1 MSVEVKLP
9 RRGLRF
15 PTSCAACGE
24 RATSEVPLFENRP
37 WDYVHVPVCV
47 PCRTKVFVGLL
58 VRRLLVVAFGTA
70 GALVAQ
76 ELLPGWLLRTFPA
89 AAEALSP
96 AFEFFWVGGAFLG
109 AMPVVLVGQFLWP
122 ARIDVSLNKGTVTFT
137 SMNEAWAD
145 ELQRLNVKADD
156 D

>member
-1 MSVEVKLP
+1 MSVEVQLP

-15 PTSCAACGE
+15 PSSCAACGE
-24 RATSEVPLFENRP
+24 RATSEVRLFEYRP
-37 WDYVHVPVCV
+37 WDSVHVPVCG
-47 PCRTKVFVGLL
+47 PCRTKVFIGLL
-58 VRRLLVVAFGTA
+58 VRRVLVVAFGTA

-76 ELLPGWLLRTFPA
+76 ELLPGWLLHTFRT
-89 AAEALSP
+89 AEALRP
-96 AFEFFWVGGAFLG
+96 TFQFFWVAGAFVG
-109 AMPVVLVGQFLWP
+109 AMPVVLLVQFLWP

-137 SMNEAWAD
+137 CLNEAWAD